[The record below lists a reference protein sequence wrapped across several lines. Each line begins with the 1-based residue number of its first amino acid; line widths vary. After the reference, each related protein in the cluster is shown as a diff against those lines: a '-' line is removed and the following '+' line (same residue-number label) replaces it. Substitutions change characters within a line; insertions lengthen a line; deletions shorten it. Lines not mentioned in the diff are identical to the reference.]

1 MKKPTGSLEVEKEHP
16 IVSDSSA
23 SDQSEPILTVRAGD
37 IWTDF
42 VRDREDERATKSR
55 PRQNGTVP
63 LLDDMTGI
71 RQWE

>member
-1 MKKPTGSLEVEKEHP
+1 MIEPRDPLELEKEHLT
-16 IVSDSSA
+16 VSDSST
-23 SDQSEPILTVRAGD
+23 SDESEPILPVRAGD

-42 VRDREDERATKSR
+42 VRERDEEKYTESR

>member
-1 MKKPTGSLEVEKEHP
+1 MKEPTDPIELEKAHP
-16 IVSDSSA
+16 TVSDSSTA
-23 SDQSEPILTVRAGD
+23 DETDPILSVRAGD

-42 VRDREDERATKSR
+42 VRGSGDEKDTESR
-55 PRQNGTVP
+55 PRQNGSVP

>member
-1 MKKPTGSLEVEKEHP
+1 MKEPVDPLELEKEHP
-16 IVSDSSA
+16 TVSDSSTPE
-23 SDQSEPILTVRAGD
+23 QSEPILSVRAGD

-42 VRDREDERATKSR
+42 VRERDDEQDRDAR
-55 PRQNGTVP
+55 PRQNGSVP

>member
-1 MKKPTGSLEVEKEHP
+1 MKESTDPLELEKDHPT
-16 IVSDSSA
+16 VSDSST
-23 SDQSEPILTVRAGD
+23 SDQSDPILSVRAGD

-42 VRDREDERATKSR
+42 VRERDDESGKESR